1 MWCTRITWP
10 VVSRRIT
17 ATRGRRAG
25 GFPAEGDVDGSAG
38 EDEVDPRLLSWCAV
52 DSESM
57 VTAAVASVTEGWTS
71 VPSMC
76 RDVVGGNVGED
87 AVGSGLSAE
96 GEVDGEGGEDG
107 VDPSLLSSR
116 EADWKSTAAASAQSV
131 TGVSMIVTRLRKI
144 TAAGADV
151 VGGNG
156 GEDVVGDSTEAVEG
170 NLVGEEG
177 VRRRAQPS
185 WGSVSATVC
194 CWPVARSWLVELG
207 RGGNGDLHLQ
217 VGAVGEPSS
226 VDLGVSGEVDGAA
239 EELGDAGTA
248 VPCAEDGWMWS
259 DRTGRAGD
267 GRAASEKVLAA
278 AGRPLPLTQSFGA
291 GL

>member
-1 MWCTRITWP
+1 MSMAAPSTSFSSKQCLFDPRRRGSLIGSVGSTKLEAALWCTRITWP

-57 VTAAVASVTEGWTS
+57 VTAAVTSVAELEGWTS

-131 TGVSMIVTRLRKI
+131 TGVSMIVTRLREI
-144 TAAGADV
+144 AAAGADV
-151 VGGNG
+151 VGSNG
-156 GEDVVGDSTEAVEG
+156 GEDVVGDGLEVVEVDLAG
-170 NLVGEEG
+170 EG
-177 VRRRAQPS
+177 VR
-185 WGSVSATVC
+185 
-194 CWPVARSWLVELG
+194 
-207 RGGNGDLHLQ
+207 
-217 VGAVGEPSS
+217 
-226 VDLGVSGEVDGAA
+226 
-239 EELGDAGTA
+239 
-248 VPCAEDGWMWS
+248 
-259 DRTGRAGD
+259 
-267 GRAASEKVLAA
+267 
-278 AGRPLPLTQSFGA
+278 
-291 GL
+291 